1 MRATARPERRH
12 VARLKRHARV
22 LRDGV
27 NFTLF
32 RLQTFRSG
40 KQRFECPVCGYIG
53 PLMDVSPPT
62 GLRRHAKCPYC
73 GAFERHRLQYLAVKD
88 VLQRRDPSRM
98 RMLHFAPEPCFRAL
112 FRGRF
117 GGYETV
123 DLAMEDVDCNV
134 DMRNL
139 PFRDASYDV
148 VMASAVLDYIPDDD
162 RAITEIRRVLKPG
175 GMAILPVSLASPAT
189 IEYSEPNPYESGHVR
204 SCGMDYFERYEPHF
218 REVGRISSDSFPD
231 KYQLFVYEDRTR
243 WPNTT
248 SPLRPSMPGEKH
260 LDVVPV
266 CYA

>member
-1 MRATARPERRH
+1 MRGTARPRRRH

-40 KQRFECPVCGYIG
+40 KERFECPVCGYI
-53 PLMDVSPPT
+53 D
-62 GLRRHAKCPYC
+62 AKCPYW

-162 RAITEIRRVLKPG
+162 TAITEIRRVLKPG
-175 GMAILPVSLASPAT
+175 GMAILPVSLASPTT

-204 SCGMDYFERYEPHF
+204 SCGVDYFERYERHF
-218 REVGRISSDSFPD
+218 REVRRISSDSFPD
-231 KYQLFVYEDRTR
+231 EDQLFVYEDRTR

-260 LDVVPV
+260 IDVVPI